1 MSQENQQAPTSVYG
15 FADAGTAFDQRHP
28 QWKAVMSR
36 LGDAINLAFTRSLGV
51 PANDIDKFV
60 YFYGNLVAEDFMEL
74 FLMAANGYGYGALK
88 LLRAM
93 YEHTVTLKYL
103 YDNPDKLQSFM
114 NYDAIQWHKL
124 VKQFADTFGTDNPL
138 SAETIANTERR
149 YAEVVE
155 EFMVKCCN
163 SKGCTDKR
171 VNHTW
176 GIDFVSMAKKAGAIG
191 EIILQGYYVPMRHT
205 HSTFS
210 AMATRLEKGEGQL
223 GFQRESPPIIA
234 DSALM
239 AAHSCVL
246 TALEIQKERFN
257 IPGLE
262 EAIQLSLRDW
272 ALVWSPESLAQ
283 MDADA
288 KGSGTSP
295 M

>member
-1 MSQENQQAPTSVYG
+1 MTMPQENRQAPTSLYG
-15 FADAGTAFDQRHP
+15 FADAATAFDQRHP
-28 QWKAVMSR
+28 HWRVAMTR
-36 LGDAINLAFTRSLGV
+36 LHGIINLAFTRSLGV

-74 FLMAANGYGYGALK
+74 FLMAVNGYGYGALK

-93 YEHTVTLKYL
+93 YEHSVTLKYL
-103 YDNPDKLQSFM
+103 HDNPDKLQSFM
-114 NYDAIQWHKL
+114 NYDAVQWHKV

-138 SAETIANTERR
+138 SAEAIANAEQR
-149 YAEVVE
+149 YIEVKE
-155 EFMVKCCN
+155 EFTVKCCN
-163 SKGCTDKR
+163 SKGCTGKR

-191 EIILQGYYVPMRHT
+191 KIILQGYYVPMRHT

-246 TALEIQKERFN
+246 AALEIQKERFN

-262 EAIQLSLRDW
+262 EGIQKSVRDW
-272 ALVWSPESLAQ
+272 ALVWTPESLAEL
-283 MDADA
+283 DTGGRD
-288 KGSGTSP
+288 S
-295 M
+295 